1 MNQKIPTP
9 STPISVHELEEV
21 VLAGAARVYA
31 QGLLLETPPGSTEP
45 FEELARVMR
54 LHLLRHLRHRNTR
67 RIWVGI
73 REGHLCGILD
83 FYHRTYIIHIRFLC
97 GIPTGQGIGTQIM
110 AHLARYAID
119 NNIALITA
127 TVSSLDE
134 RAMNFYF
141 HHLRFRRIGFANQKF
156 GFDLFFAT
164 TEPKLL
170 LSKTQ

>member
-1 MNQKIPTP
+1 M
-9 STPISVHELEEV
+9 PISVHELEEV
-21 VLAGAARVYA
+21 DSMEAARVYA
-31 QGLLLETPPGSTEP
+31 QGLLLETPPGSTESL
-45 FEELARVMR
+45 EELVRGMS
-54 LHLLRHLRHRNTR
+54 LHLLHYLRHRNTR

-73 REGHLCGILD
+73 REGHHCGILD
-83 FYHRTYIIHIRFLC
+83 FYHRTSIIHIRFLC

-110 AHLARYAID
+110 AHLARYATD

-141 HHLRFRRIGFANQKF
+141 HHLGFRREGFTNQKP

-164 TEPKLL
+164 IEPKLL
-170 LSKTQ
+170 RLKTR